1 MATTATFCPR
11 VTVDS
16 VAADSV
22 TVEVGGRELKIS
34 SPDKVFFKTNGETKL
49 DLVRY
54 YEAVEGPILA
64 ALRGRPTL
72 LQRFPDGAHGKS
84 FFQKRV
90 PDSAPDWLETAVVS
104 TPNGTTSN
112 ALVVADLAHLV
123 WAVQIGCLGFHPWP
137 YLATDPE
144 STDELRIDLDPSPG
158 VTFDQVREAA
168 LETRT
173 LFEELGITSYVKT
186 SGSKGL
192 HVYVRL
198 RPGWD
203 SFDVRRAAVSVAR
216 ELEKRRPDLITG
228 QWWKEE
234 RGERVFVDFNQNAPH
249 KTVFGTWCVRPRVGG
264 QVSCPIPW
272 DEVPAVD
279 LDALTLSTVPTKLAA
294 EGDPWSAMNDEP
306 QSIETLIEWW
316 HRDLADGILD
326 APWPPVYPKQA
337 YEPPR
342 VSPSRARKDDP
353 E

>member
-1 MATTATFCPR
+1 
-11 VTVDS
+11 
-16 VAADSV
+16 VAAESV
-22 TVEVGGRELKIS
+22 TVEVGGREVEITN
-34 SPDKVFFKTNGETKL
+34 PDKVFFKTNGETKL

-54 YEAVEGPILA
+54 YQAVEGPILA
-64 ALRGRPTL
+64 ALGGRPTL

-90 PDSAPDWLETAVVS
+90 PDSAPDWLETTVVS

-137 YLATDPE
+137 FHADRPE
-144 STDELRIDLDPSPG
+144 HTDELRIDLDPSPG

-168 LETRT
+168 HETRS

-198 RPGWD
+198 APGWD
-203 SFDVRRAAVSVAR
+203 SYDVRYAAVATAR
-216 ELEKRRPDLITG
+216 QLEERRPDLITA
-228 QWWKEE
+228 QWWKED
-234 RGERVFVDFNQNAPH
+234 RGQRVFVDFNQNAPH

-264 QVSCPIPW
+264 QVSCPIRW
-272 DEVPAVD
+272 DEVDTVD
-279 LDALTLSTVPTKLAA
+279 LDALTLSTVPDKVAA
-294 EGDPWSAMNDEP
+294 EGDPWAEMNHHP
-306 QSIETLIEWW
+306 QSIEPLLERWR
-316 HRDLADGILD
+316 RDLAAGVPD
-326 APWPPVYPKQA
+326 APWPPVYPKQPN
-337 YEPPR
+337 EPPR
-342 VSPSRARKDDP
+342 VNPSRARQDDAA